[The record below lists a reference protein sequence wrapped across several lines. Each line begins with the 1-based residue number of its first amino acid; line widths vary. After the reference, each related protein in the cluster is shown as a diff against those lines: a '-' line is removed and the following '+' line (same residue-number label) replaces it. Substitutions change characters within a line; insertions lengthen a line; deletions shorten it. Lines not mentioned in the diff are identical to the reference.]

1 MTKRAVIIFTKQ
13 NNIEDLVHELSNI
26 IVSKGGRILYR
37 KTSVSPIFVYFGGEV
52 GNAERV

>member
-13 NNIEDLVHELSNI
+13 NNIEDLVRELSNI

-37 KTSVSPIFVYFGGEV
+37 KVSATPIFVYFGGEV
-52 GNAERV
+52 GNAERI